1 MIHTQKK
8 LLLIYDSNQ
17 LLQTPIIYQPFEV
30 ADTLSSLLDGVKTS
44 LGKDVT
50 LGAL

>member
-1 MIHTQKK
+1 M
-8 LLLIYDSNQ
+8 LLIYDSNQ
-17 LLQTPIIYQPFEV
+17 LLQTHIYQPFEV